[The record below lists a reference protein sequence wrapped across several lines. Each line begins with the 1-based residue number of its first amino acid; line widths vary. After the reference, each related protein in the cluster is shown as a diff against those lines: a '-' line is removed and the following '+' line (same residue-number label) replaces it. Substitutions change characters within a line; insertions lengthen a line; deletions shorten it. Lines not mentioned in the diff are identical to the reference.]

1 MGCRYTVS
9 RPMDIEDL
17 LAIIRGHWRVPSCR
31 ENGLHRVL
39 NMQFREDRLPPA
51 QGSCPRRHGH
61 PAAAL
66 NMVRTLQ
73 HNFKPDLSIGL
84 LRDKIGRNPALLALI
99 LA

>member
-39 NMQFREDRLPPA
+39 NMQFREDDCHLRRGHVPAVMDILRPP
-51 QGSCPRRHGH
+51 
-61 PAAAL
+61 
-66 NMVRTLQ
+66 
-73 HNFKPDLSIGL
+73 
-84 LRDKIGRNPALLALI
+84 
-99 LA
+99 